1 MAQQETSTRTVTPP
15 AEPEQPQENERPSG
29 VLSREPAVRPRGERM
44 SWGAIFGG
52 AVAALGLWMMLSS
65 FGVAV
70 GLTSIDPQ
78 DPGSLKSAGMFTGIW
93 NLVAAIAALLVG
105 GLVAGRA
112 GGAETRVGGALHGLV
127 MWGLAMLAGAWLAG
141 NILSSAVNTAV
152 SVGSA
157 VAQTA
162 GAAVGAAA
170 SAAPMG
176 ASSVAQAFGLD
187 AEDALAP
194 VNQRL
199 RDAGKPTV
207 TAAQLESAAQDAV
220 QSAIRRGKLDR
231 AMLVQSLASNTAL
244 TRADA
249 EDVATRIEAQF
260 NAAKSSVSR
269 QVTAAGQSAQ
279 RGLLSGLDATGKVFW
294 GLFGALFLSMIAAL
308 GGGVW
313 GAALTRSRWAI

>member
-1 MAQQETSTRTVTPP
+1 
-15 AEPEQPQENERPSG
+15 
-29 VLSREPAVRPRGERM
+29 M

-70 GLTSIDPQ
+70 GLTSVDPQ
-78 DPGSLKSAGMFTGIW
+78 NPGSLKSAGIFTGIW
-93 NLVAAIAALLVG
+93 NLVAAIGALLVG
-105 GLVAGRA
+105 GLVVGRA
-112 GGAETRVGGALHGLV
+112 GGSATRLGGALHGLV
-127 MWGLAMLAGAWLAG
+127 MWGLAMLAGAWLTG
-141 NILSSAVNTAV
+141 NILSSAVSTAV
-152 SVGSA
+152 SVGST

-162 GAAVGAAA
+162 GVTVGAAA
-170 SAAPMG
+170 GAAPMG
-176 ASSVAQAFGLD
+176 VSGIAQAFGLD

-207 TAAQLESAAQDAV
+207 TAAQLQSAAKDAV
-220 QSAIRRGKLDR
+220 QSALRQGRLDR

-249 EDVATRIEAQF
+249 EDVATRIEAQL
-260 NAAKSSVSR
+260 NAAKSKLGQ
-269 QVTAAGQSAQ
+269 QVTAAEQSAQ
-279 RGLLSGLDATGKVFW
+279 RGILSGLDATGKVFW
-294 GLFGALFLSMIAAL
+294 GLFGALFLSLIAAL

-313 GAALTRSRWAI
+313 GATSTRRRWST